1 MAKKVLFIVEG
12 YNDEPDLIAKMYSSC
27 FLGKSD
33 TYEFYVFDTNIH
45 QLAPKLIVD
54 GAIDDDLDLKLVLR
68 SEETDPEKLA
78 ILSQKYS
85 DIFMIFDFDPQQR
98 DVDLKNIG
106 LLLAYFTDS
115 TEMGKLFI
123 NYPMMQSYKHL
134 VALPDLSF
142 IGKKADHPDVLHY
155 KELVD
160 EQALAE
166 LKQVKKY
173 TFETFVSL
181 TTHHLMQCQNILRG
195 SITEMSVQEYLNIDF
210 SVLFDK
216 QLDLWIHNDSCYV
229 LNTSLF
235 ILIDYM
241 PEKFFQQIYR
251 HRENYRIL

>member
-12 YNDEPDLIAKMYSSC
+12 YNDEPDLIAKMYSAC
-27 FLGKSD
+27 FLGKPD
-33 TYEFYVFDTNIH
+33 DYEFYIFDTNIH

-54 GAIDDDLDLKLVLR
+54 GKVDEDLDLKLVLR
-68 SEETDPEKLA
+68 SEESNPDRLN

-85 DIFMIFDFDPQQR
+85 DIYMIFDFDPQQR
-98 DVDLKNIG
+98 NADLRNIEI
-106 LLLAYFTDS
+106 LLSYFTDS

-134 VALPDLSF
+134 TALPDLSF
-142 IGKKADHPDVLHY
+142 VGKTADHSEVLHY

-160 EQALAE
+160 AQSLAE

-173 TFETFVSL
+173 TFETFVSIA
-181 TTHHLMQCQNILRG
+181 THHLRQCLYILNG
-195 SITEMSVQEYLNIDF
+195 STADPSVQEYLDIDF
-210 SVLFDK
+210 SVLFEK
-216 QLDLWIHNDSCYV
+216 QLNMWIHNDSCYV

-251 HRENYRIL
+251 HKENYRI